1 MSGPAMTR
9 ALIVLTEGFADW
21 ECALLMAAGR
31 AHLGLA
37 VETASP
43 DGGRVASQGGLA
55 VTPDIALAAAD
66 PTRHDAI
73 VLCGGEAWTAPSAPD
88 MAGTLRAF
96 AGAGRVVAGICAGT
110 RPLAAAGLLDS
121 RAHTSNAA
129 DFLAGVPGYGGAAHY
144 RDGPRAVA
152 DGGVVTAPGT
162 APVSFAVAVL
172 EALDLG
178 SPDLTHYAGLFGA
191 EHRTG

>member
-1 MSGPAMTR
+1 MSGRAMAR

-43 DGGRVASQGGLA
+43 DGGPLVSQGGLA
-55 VTPDIALAAAD
+55 VTPDRALAAAD
-66 PTRHDAI
+66 PARHDAL
-73 VLCGGEAWTAPSAPD
+73 VLCGGEAWTTPSAPD
-88 MAGTLRAF
+88 MATTLRAF

-110 RPLAAAGLLDS
+110 RPLAAAGLLDT

-129 DFLAGVPGYGGAAHY
+129 HFLAGVPAYGGAAHY

-152 DGGVVTAPGT
+152 DAGVVTAPGT

-172 EALDLG
+172 EALGFG
-178 SPDLTHYAGLFGA
+178 SPDLTHYAGLFSA
-191 EHRTG
+191 EHRTD